1 MSRGQASLSQNV
13 KFFLFPKPKAVLSNT
28 DTRESSQPP
37 MKQIKLSGR
46 ERSVLRYV
54 DWSVGTKGSELLEAT
69 KIQPEDLVD
78 VLNGLMSVGY
88 MEMVPYA
95 EATDVKTFHE
105 KMFEVNPS
113 YALELKSAMQRL

>member
-13 KFFLFPKPKAVLSNT
+13 KFFLFPKPKAVLCNT